1 MSEPLSTSPPPV
13 AADSGGD
20 AALAAAAVR
29 DWTGARRLA
38 FNRELSLAPGLDFA
52 FAAESIAE
60 PTQWR
65 LHHDR
70 HTLIVHLD
78 GTMRR
83 LDTRIEGAGR
93 LRLPPAAGDLWLIP
107 AGREYRGDALGGQIA
122 YAELTIDPARFD
134 PCRTAAA
141 GLGARMKQRDPFVH
155 GLAAR
160 LAGLSSAD
168 DDLAAMLRE
177 ALGQALGLHL
187 LREYGPRPAARAAP
201 PPQLSAQQRRR
212 IEDYIQAHLDRSM
225 PSPAVPEQP
234 IRLAALADIAGL
246 SVHRLLIAFRA
257 AFGATPIQYVLG
269 ERLRRACLHL
279 RESDQDIATIALET
293 GFASHSHL
301 SMAFKKR
308 YGVSPREYR
317 SGAG

>member
-1 MSEPLSTSPPPV
+1 MSEPLPTSPPAV
-13 AADSGGD
+13 AAGAVARAD
-20 AALAAAAVR
+20 AALGAAAVR
-29 DWTGARRLA
+29 DWLGARRLA

-65 LHHDR
+65 LQHDR

-78 GTMRR
+78 GAMRR
-83 LDTRIEGAGR
+83 LETRIEGAGR

-107 AGREYRGDALGGQIA
+107 AGRQYRGEALGGDIA
-122 YAELTIDPARFD
+122 YAEFNIDPARFG
-134 PCRTAAA
+134 PCRDAAA
-141 GLGARMKQRDPFVH
+141 GLGARMKHRDPFVH

-160 LAGLSSAD
+160 LAGLSGAGD
-168 DDLAAMLRE
+168 ELAAMLRE

-187 LREYGPRPAARAAP
+187 LREYAAGAAAHAAP
-201 PPQLSAQQRRR
+201 PPQLAPIQRRR
-212 IEDYIQAHLDRSM
+212 IEDYIRAHLEHPASDR
-225 PSPAVPEQP
+225 P
-234 IRLAALADIAGL
+234 IRLAALAQIAGL

-257 AFGATPIQYVLG
+257 AFGASPIQYVLG
-269 ERLRRACLHL
+269 ERLRRVCLRL
-279 RESDQDIATIALET
+279 RESDQDIATIAVEA

-301 SMAFKKR
+301 SVAFKKR

-317 SGAG
+317 AGAG

>member
-1 MSEPLSTSPPPV
+1 MSEPLSLSPPAV
-13 AADSGGD
+13 AADPTARGD
-20 AALAAAAVR
+20 AAMGAAAVR
-29 DWTGARRLA
+29 DWLGVRRLA

-65 LHHDR
+65 LQHER

-78 GTMRR
+78 GAMRR
-83 LDTRIEGAGR
+83 LETRIDGAGR
-93 LRLPPAAGDLWLIP
+93 QRQPPAAGDLWLIP
-107 AGREYRGDALGGQIA
+107 AGRQYRGEALGGEIA
-122 YAELTIDPARFD
+122 YAEFNIDPSRFG
-134 PCRTAAA
+134 PCRAGAA
-141 GLGARMKQRDPFVH
+141 GLGARMKHRDPFVH

-160 LAGLSSAD
+160 LAGLSGED
-168 DDLAAMLRE
+168 DELAGMLRE

-187 LREYGPRPAARAAP
+187 LREYGQGPAMPAVP
-201 PPQLSAQQRRR
+201 PPLAPAQRRR
-212 IEDYIQAHLDRSM
+212 IEDYIQAHLDGSL
-225 PSPAVPEQP
+225 SSQP

-246 SVHRLLIAFRA
+246 SVHRLLVAFRA

-269 ERLRRACLHL
+269 ERLRRACLRL
-279 RESDQDIATIALET
+279 REGDADIATIAVET

-301 SMAFKKR
+301 SVAFKKR

-317 SGAG
+317 AGGR

>member
-1 MSEPLSTSPPPV
+1 MSEPLSTSPPPI
-13 AADSGGD
+13 AADPGARGD

-38 FNRELSLAPGLDFA
+38 FNRELSLAPGLEFA

-65 LHHDR
+65 LQHDR

-78 GTMRR
+78 GAMRR

-93 LRLPPAAGDLWLIP
+93 LRLPPAPGDLWLIP
-107 AGREYRGDALGGQIA
+107 AGREYRGEALGGQIA
-122 YAELTIDPARFD
+122 YAELSIDPARFD
-134 PCRTAAA
+134 PCRRAAA

-160 LAGLSSAD
+160 LAGLSGAD
-168 DDLAAMLRE
+168 DELAAMLRE

-187 LREYGPRPAARAAP
+187 LREYGPGPPARAAP
-201 PPQLSAQQRRR
+201 PAQLTQLQRRR
-212 IEDYIQAHLDRSM
+212 IEDYIQAQLDR
-225 PSPAVPEQP
+225 P
-234 IRLAALADIAGL
+234 IRLAALAEIAGL

-269 ERLRRACLHL
+269 ERLRRACLRL
-279 RESDQDIATIALET
+279 RDGDQDIATIALET

-301 SMAFKKR
+301 SVAFKKR

-317 SGAG
+317 GGAG